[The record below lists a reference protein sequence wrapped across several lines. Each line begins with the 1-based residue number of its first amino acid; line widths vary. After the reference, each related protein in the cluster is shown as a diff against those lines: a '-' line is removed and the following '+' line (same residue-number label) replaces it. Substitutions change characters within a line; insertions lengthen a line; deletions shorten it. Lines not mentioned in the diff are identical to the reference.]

1 MAKFIEFQEVMPHPG
16 GVWLIRNKRSQD
28 VLGQIEWYAQWRQ
41 YVAIFQESAVWSQD
55 CLADVREFMKSRA
68 SDGSD
73 R

>member
-41 YVAIFQESAVWSQD
+41 YVAIFQENAVWSQD
-55 CLADVREFMKSRA
+55 CLADVREFIQQQPK
-68 SDGSD
+68 
-73 R
+73 